1 MTLSAVQAMAAGNLK
16 SQLAFVKGEQLL
28 TNELSQN
35 DITTVPSFLITKSRE
50 SCSSQD
56 DAA

>member
-1 MTLSAVQAMAAGNLK
+1 MAAGNLK
-16 SQLAFVKGEQLL
+16 SQLAFVKGEQFL

-50 SCSSQD
+50 SCSGQD